1 MKDDLHSEID
11 IREHGGKQTQTMAF
25 HPTPMLT
32 TPDPSAIDL
41 ATPDPFQTTYV
52 TPSNEQSEKS
62 YYQQLP
68 VSEDRQPKMNET
80 FQNYKQIMEG

>member
-1 MKDDLHSEID
+1 
-11 IREHGGKQTQTMAF
+11 MAF

-32 TPDPSAIDL
+32 TPDPTAIDL

-68 VSEDRQPKMNET
+68 VSEERQPKMNET